1 MSVDNRLP
9 LYAKLV
15 HKVIPISILILMA
28 FWAKGQSY
36 TLALAIDGNT
46 TFSKITDSLSAEA
59 ILLTEV
65 TQYRKK
71 GYLGATVDSY
81 TVREDTFY
89 ATLEKGKT
97 YNFITIQNHNLTAG
111 YLASGS
117 NTLSLFSF
125 LTLQKMILSSY
136 EESGYPFAK
145 IVLTKTQIQGDTL
158 VSNLQ
163 FDPYI
168 KFVYDTIVHL
178 GNCQISSKYL
188 SKYLDIQEDRPYS
201 ETNAKQLDKKL
212 RNLPLVQLKSA
223 SRIYFY
229 RGKVRVVL
237 TVDDVITD
245 RVDGIIGM
253 APNSANSEDNSL
265 LITGELNLELNNLF
279 KSGKQLE
286 LHWRNYLQNSQKL
299 DLGVTY
305 PYLFNTKLG
314 INGEFNLN
322 KFDTIFVNIKSK
334 ISFRYQ
340 QKGNNYFQFYY
351 QNMNSNLLSV
361 DTSAVR
367 AQNRI
372 PNNNPYKIA
381 NYGVALFQRDYDYL
395 PNPRKGYFVLADFSV
410 GQKTVIR
417 NSEINQVKFLHDQT
431 NKFISIYDTLT
442 LRSTRLNFSL
452 STAFF
457 IPIGKRSTIHQ
468 KLDLNALFAEQI
480 FFNELTNFG
489 GYSTL
494 RGFDENELFASKALS
509 YTIEYRYFI
518 GQNSH
523 VGLFANAAALEN
535 TIQSEKLIYDI
546 PFGFGAIA
554 NIEVGKGILNLA
566 YALGSQQGNPLQL
579 SKAKFHFGVVN
590 YF

>member
-1 MSVDNRLP
+1 
-9 LYAKLV
+9 
-15 HKVIPISILILMA
+15 MA
-28 FWAKGQSY
+28 FVAKGQSY
-36 TLALAIDGNT
+36 TLALAIDGDT
-46 TFSKITDSLSAEA
+46 TYSQITDSLSAEA
-59 ILLTEV
+59 ILLSQV
-65 TQYRKK
+65 TQFRKK
-71 GYLGATVDSY
+71 GHLGATVDSY
-81 TVREDTFY
+81 IVQGDTFY
-89 ATLEKGKT
+89 ANLEKGKT
-97 YNFITIQNHNLTAG
+97 YNFITIQNHNLTPG

-117 NTLSLFSF
+117 STLSLFSF
-125 LTLQKMILSSY
+125 IQLQKTILSSY

-145 IVLTKTQIQGDTL
+145 IVLTNTQIQGDTL

-163 FDPYI
+163 FDSYL

-188 SKYLDIQEDRPYS
+188 SKYLDIQEGRPYS
-201 ETNAKQLDKKL
+201 ESNAKQLDKKL
-212 RNLPLVQLKSA
+212 RNLPLVRLKRA
-223 SRIYFY
+223 SQIYFY

-237 TVDDVITD
+237 KVDDVITD

-286 LHWRNYLQNSQKL
+286 VHWRNYLKNSQKL
-299 DLGVTY
+299 DLAVTY

-351 QNMNSNLLSV
+351 QNINSNLLSA

-367 AQNRI
+367 AQKII
-372 PNNNPYKIA
+372 PNNNPYKID
-381 NYGVALFQRDYDYL
+381 NYGVALYQRDYDYL
-395 PNPRKGYFVLADFSV
+395 PNPRKGYSILADFSV

-417 NSEINQVKFLHDQT
+417 NSEINQVKFLNDQT
-431 NKFISIYDTLT
+431 NKFISIYDTLE

-452 STAFF
+452 NTAFF

-468 KLDLNALFAEQI
+468 KLDLNALFAQQI
-480 FFNELTNFG
+480 FFNELNNFG

-509 YTIEYRYFI
+509 YTVEYRYFI
-518 GQNSH
+518 GQNSN
-523 VGLFANAAALEN
+523 VGLFANAAAIEN
-535 TIQSEKLIYDI
+535 TIQSDKLIYDI

-554 NIEVGKGILNLA
+554 NIQVGKGILNLA

>member
-1 MSVDNRLP
+1 
-9 LYAKLV
+9 
-15 HKVIPISILILMA
+15 MA

-535 TIQSEKLIYDI
+535 SVQSDKLLYDI

>member
-1 MSVDNRLP
+1 
-9 LYAKLV
+9 
-15 HKVIPISILILMA
+15 MA
-28 FWAKGQSY
+28 FVAKGQSY
-36 TLALAIDGNT
+36 TLALAIDGDT
-46 TFSKITDSLSAEA
+46 TYSQITDSLGAEA
-59 ILLTEV
+59 ILLAQV
-65 TQYRKK
+65 TQFRQK
-71 GYLGATVDSY
+71 GHLGATVDSY
-81 TVREDTFY
+81 TVKGDTFY
-89 ATLEKGKT
+89 ANLEKGKT
-97 YNFITIQNHNLTAG
+97 YNFITIQNHNLTPG

-117 NTLSLFSF
+117 STLSLFSF
-125 LTLQKMILSSY
+125 IKLQKKILSSY

-145 IVLTKTQIQGDTL
+145 IVLTNTQIERDTL

-163 FDPYI
+163 FDPYL

-188 SKYLDIQEDRPYS
+188 SKYLDIQEGRPYS
-201 ETNAKQLDKKL
+201 ETSAKELDKKL
-212 RNLPLVQLKSA
+212 RNLPLVRLKSA
-223 SRIYFY
+223 SQVYFY

-237 TVDDVITD
+237 KVDDVITD

-265 LITGELNLELNNLF
+265 LLTGELNLELNNLF

-286 LHWRNYLQNSQKL
+286 VHWRNYLKNSQKL
-299 DLGVTY
+299 DLAVTY

-322 KFDTIFVNIKSK
+322 KFDTIFLNIKSK

-351 QNMNSNLLSV
+351 QNINSNLLSA
-361 DTSAVR
+361 DTISVR
-367 AQNRI
+367 AQKTI
-372 PNNNPYKIA
+372 PNNNPYKID
-381 NYGVALFQRDYDYL
+381 NYGVALYQIDYDYL
-395 PNPRKGYFVLADFSV
+395 PNPRKGYSVLVDFAV

-417 NSEINQVKFLHDQT
+417 NSEINQVKFLNDQT
-431 NKFISIYDTLT
+431 NKFISIYDTLK

-452 STAFF
+452 NTAFF

-468 KLDLNALFAEQI
+468 KIDLNALFAKQI
-480 FFNELTNFG
+480 FFNELNNFG

-509 YTIEYRYFI
+509 YTLEYRYFI
-518 GQNSH
+518 GENSN
-523 VGLFANAAALEN
+523 VGLFANAAAIEN
-535 TIQSEKLIYDI
+535 AIQSDRLIYDI
-546 PFGFGAIA
+546 PYGFGAIA
-554 NIEVGKGILNLA
+554 NIQVGKGILNLA

>member
-1 MSVDNRLP
+1 
-9 LYAKLV
+9 
-15 HKVIPISILILMA
+15 
-28 FWAKGQSY
+28 
-36 TLALAIDGNT
+36 
-46 TFSKITDSLSAEA
+46 
-59 ILLTEV
+59 
-65 TQYRKK
+65 
-71 GYLGATVDSY
+71 
-81 TVREDTFY
+81 
-89 ATLEKGKT
+89 LEKGKT
-97 YNFITIQNHNLTAG
+97 YNFITIQNHNLTPG

-117 NTLSLFSF
+117 STLSLFSF
-125 LTLQKMILSSY
+125 IKLQKTILSSY

-145 IVLTKTQIQGDTL
+145 IVLTNTQIEGDTL
-158 VSNLQ
+158 VSSLQ
-163 FDPYI
+163 FDPYL

-188 SKYLDIQEDRPYS
+188 SKYLDIQEGRPYS
-201 ETNAKQLDKKL
+201 ETNAKELDKKL
-212 RNLPLVQLKSA
+212 RNLPLVRLKSA
-223 SRIYFY
+223 SQVYFY

-237 TVDDVITD
+237 KVDDVITD

-265 LITGELNLELNNLF
+265 LLTGELNLELNNLF

-286 LHWRNYLQNSQKL
+286 VHWRNYLKNSQKL
-299 DLGVTY
+299 DLAVTY

-351 QNMNSNLLSV
+351 QNINSNLLSA
-361 DTSAVR
+361 DTSSVR
-367 AQNRI
+367 AQKTI
-372 PNNNPYKIA
+372 PNNNPYKID
-381 NYGVALFQRDYDYL
+381 NYGVALYQRDYDYL
-395 PNPRKGYFVLADFSV
+395 PNPRKGYSVLVDFAV

-417 NSEINQVKFLHDQT
+417 NSEINQVKFLNDQT
-431 NKFISIYDTLT
+431 NKFISIYDTLK

-468 KLDLNALFAEQI
+468 KIDLNALFAQQI
-480 FFNELTNFG
+480 FFNELNNFG

-509 YTIEYRYFI
+509 YTLEYRYFI
-518 GQNSH
+518 GENSN
-523 VGLFANAAALEN
+523 VGLFANAAAIEN
-535 TIQSEKLIYDI
+535 TIQSDKFIYDI
-546 PFGFGAIA
+546 PYGFGAIA
-554 NIEVGKGILNLA
+554 NIQVGKGILNLA